1 MAAGLILI
9 LTIAISRLKYT
20 FFKHCL
26 ITWTEITLFLIPFS
40 NSFNSSGLAI
50 ALVLSSW
57 RKKQNMKNNVATD
70 FPNKASKSPQW
81 KQYEQY
87 G

>member
-9 LTIAISRLKYT
+9 HTVAISSLMYT
-20 FFKHCL
+20 FFTHCL

-57 RKKQNMKNNVATD
+57 RKIQNMKKNVATD
-70 FPNKASKSPQW
+70 FPNEASKSPRW
-81 KQYEQY
+81 KQYLKI
-87 G
+87 